1 MDKQCC
7 VIKDL
12 LPLYTEN
19 MVSEGTK
26 SFVEEHLKGCEE
38 CRIKLE
44 QMQAPVEFVP
54 DTNTAPLKNLKK
66 KLLMKRIQTIV
77 FTAALV
83 FAVVISVFSILTSPG
98 YFPYSNNLLNVME
111 NPNGTISISFDDKV
125 TGYSSVKELDH
136 ETGLEVYRISA
147 WNTIW
152 DMYFSDRGK
161 QNMVILPNTE
171 TDIQIYYTQNNGT
184 EDVLIYGSANADE
197 GVTTLPRLILMPYF
211 LLALFALVI
220 LIILRFLMRN
230 RKNAAIWIDRLIPL
244 PVSYMLAHLCTKM
257 VSFKTYSSQRDFFII
272 ILVAVLLYCAI
283 LTGISLYKSRT
294 KHKE

>member
-12 LPLYTEN
+12 LPLYMEN

-26 SFVEEHLKGCEE
+26 SFVEEHLNGCEE
-38 CRIKLE
+38 CRTKLE
-44 QMQAPVEFVP
+44 QMQAPAELVP
-54 DTNTAPLKNLKK
+54 DTDPAPLKNLKK

-111 NPNGTISISFDDKV
+111 DPNGTIRISFDDKV
-125 TGYSSVKELDH
+125 TGYSSIKESDN
-136 ETGLEVYRISA
+136 ETGTEVYRISA

-161 QNMVILPNTE
+161 QNMVILPNAE
-171 TDIQIYYTQNNGT
+171 TDTQIYYTQNNGS

-211 LLALFALVI
+211 LLALFALAV

-230 RKNAAIWIDRLIPL
+230 RNNVTIWIDRVIPL

-272 ILVAVLLYCAI
+272 ILVAVLIYCAI
-283 LTGISLYKSRT
+283 LTGVSLYKSRT
-294 KHKE
+294 KRKE